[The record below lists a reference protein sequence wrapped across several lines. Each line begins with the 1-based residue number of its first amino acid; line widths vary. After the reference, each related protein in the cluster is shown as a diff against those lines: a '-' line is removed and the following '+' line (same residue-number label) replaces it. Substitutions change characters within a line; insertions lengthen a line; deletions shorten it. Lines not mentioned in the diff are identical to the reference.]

1 MYLKRFFLLLVFGFS
16 LTVLKA
22 QTINFFEGTME
33 EAKAE
38 ARKQNKLIYVF
49 MEMGTDKPMLSY
61 VQKGPQLVSLYN
73 SNFICIHKN
82 NVKKEGFQSL
92 YYYYD
97 VKKYPTHLFLDK
109 EGGLILKTMGSRSTK
124 EPYIADINKAKLL
137 ARQMTLTKFKVEYDK
152 GERGLAFLKDYLSKY
167 DELDI
172 PVNQLVLEEYVNQ
185 LPVKAMDDYQ
195 TVLFIMELGPVVST
209 KAYNTSRLN
218 SKIKDSIYKT
228 LPLDRRKKM
237 NNRIIKYTLSQAIR
251 KKDERLASL
260 AANFAS
266 GSWGNDWQKSNSS
279 RSENMMEYYK
289 AVRDTANYLR
299 HASEYYQ
306 TYYLSQRD
314 SIQKPEG
321 INEMLARRPNLDSIK
336 QDTSKGNKRIVRT
349 FTTTGRISDLSYGK
363 MSPITQKRLKA
374 TEFASK
380 LNNGAYSFYTM
391 NSTNS
396 SHLVRAAVWVQ
407 RSIEL
412 FPDRAA
418 YYDTLSHLYYR
429 MGKYDEAIFT
439 QQKAVDLQKDFT
451 NKTAELSEKNGFPS
465 TIVKSNVKML
475 ERLTDDLNKM
485 KSKTL

>member
-22 QTINFFEGTME
+22 QNINFFEGTME

-38 ARKQNKLIYVF
+38 ARKQHKLIYVF
-49 MEMGTDKPMLSY
+49 MEMGADKPRLSSA
-61 VQKGPQLVSLYN
+61 QNDPQLVSLYN

-82 NVKKEGFQSL
+82 NVKKEGFQQL

-97 VKKYPTHLFLDK
+97 VKKYPTHLFLD
-109 EGGLILKTMGSRSTK
+109 EMGGLVLKTMGSRSNK
-124 EPYIADINKAKLL
+124 EPYITDINKAKLL
-137 ARQMTLTKFKVEYDK
+137 AKQMTLTMFKAEYDK

-167 DELDI
+167 NELDI

-209 KAYNTSRLN
+209 KAYNASRMN
-218 SKIKDSIYKT
+218 SKIRDSIYKT
-228 LPLDRRKKM
+228 LPLDRREKM
-237 NNRIIKYTLSQAIR
+237 NNRIIKYTLSQAVR
-251 KKDERLASL
+251 KKDERLAGL

-299 HASEYYQ
+299 YAAEYYQ
-306 TYYLSQRD
+306 IYYMSQRD
-314 SIQKPEG
+314 SIQKPEA
-321 INEMLARRPNLDSIK
+321 ISETLAKRRNLDSIK
-336 QDTSKGNKRIVRT
+336 KDSVKGNMRIVRT
-349 FTTTGRISDLSYGK
+349 FTTRRISDLSDEK
-363 MSPITQKRLKA
+363 MNPITQKHLKA
-374 TEFASK
+374 AEFAMT
-380 LNNGAYSFYTM
+380 LNNGAYAFYTM
-391 NSTNS
+391 NSTNPV
-396 SHLVRAAVWVQ
+396 HLGKAVVWVQ

-412 FPDRAA
+412 FPDRSA

-429 MGKYDEAIFT
+429 QGKYDEAIAV
-439 QQKAVDLQKDFT
+439 QQKAIDVQKEFV
-451 NKTAELSEKNGFPS
+451 EKRAKMLANTS
-465 TIVKSNVKML
+465 IRSSLNENDAKML
-475 ERLTDDLNKM
+475 ERLTDALNKM